1 VGALFDL
8 KPKEV
13 IWTYSPSV
21 GVLDFFILGESLLLS
36 LNYNLIGVLFFY
48 LLNEFRLS
56 VSADFS
62 LSLWCLT

>member
-21 GVLDFFILGESLLLS
+21 GVLDFFI
-36 LNYNLIGVLFFY
+36 
-48 LLNEFRLS
+48 
-56 VSADFS
+56 
-62 LSLWCLT
+62 